1 MIMLM
6 DLFLILL
13 SSFNTADS
21 LRQRGYGSQFGII
34 AVRHYLTSVN
44 SV

>member
-1 MIMLM
+1 MLM
-6 DLFLILL
+6 ESFLILL
-13 SSFNTADS
+13 SSFNITDP
-21 LRQRGYGSQFGII
+21 LRQRGYGSQLGSV